1 MLGFSILTFSQFVP
15 TIYFGLL
22 TTLAMLIS
30 LLANM
35 TLLPLLI
42 AKFRVAGEPAE
53 QGTAT

>member
-1 MLGFSILTFSQFVP
+1 MLGFSILAFSRFIP

-22 TTLAMLIS
+22 TSLAMLMA

-42 AKFRVAGEPAE
+42 TKFRVAG
-53 QGTAT
+53 QS